1 MVKHAGGNVLRGHVF
16 RIERKGTDYFVQPV
30 TNVAVYP
37 CEGCGRNPASEAA
50 LAAAIT
56 GVIESRTEGWRR
68 VMRLYRGAKVP
79 EERCWLR
86 APGWTL
92 AFE

>member
-1 MVKHAGGNVLRGHVF
+1 VF
-16 RIERKGTDYFVQPV
+16 RIERRGTDYFVQPV

-37 CEGCGRNPASEAA
+37 CEGCARNPGSEAA
-50 LAAAIT
+50 LAVAIESD
-56 GVIESRTEGWRR
+56 IESRTEGWRR
-68 VMRLYRGAKVP
+68 VTRLYRGIKVA

>member
-1 MVKHAGGNVLRGHVF
+1 MCFTGVC
-16 RIERKGTDYFVQPV
+16 FVSSAEAQTISSNQV

-37 CEGCGRNPASEAA
+37 CDGCGRNPGCEAA
-50 LAAAIT
+50 LAAAIESD
-56 GVIESRTEGWRR
+56 IESGTEGWRR
-68 VMRLYRGAKVP
+68 VTRLYRGTEVN

-86 APGWTL
+86 APGWSL